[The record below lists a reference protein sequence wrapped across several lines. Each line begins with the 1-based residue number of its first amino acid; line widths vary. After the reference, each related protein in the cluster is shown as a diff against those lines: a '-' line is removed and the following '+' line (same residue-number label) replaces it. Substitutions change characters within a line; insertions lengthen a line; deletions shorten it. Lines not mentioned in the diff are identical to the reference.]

1 MNKLK
6 TLRQAG
12 LVPGWP
18 PPRGGGREEAKEW
31 YAMAFVMVVLLIHL
45 VVNLIGNKTNKENK
59 AAEKEEVIDVKHP
72 AEFLLR

>member
-31 YAMAFVMVVLLIHL
+31 YAMAFVMAVLTIHFI
-45 VVNLIGNKTNKENK
+45 VK
-59 AAEKEEVIDVKHP
+59 AIFNTKQEKKIKAGKNESSDVKHP